1 MDISNISLLYD
12 GDGSPE
18 SPSLVPVGLVV
29 GFVVR
34 FVEALVPVVILVEP
48 VVFVG
53 PSVGNIKQLQT
64 KNNNNIIIIKEVVQK
79 LNKPD
84 TNCAGVMAPV
94 TQQPCIIITFH
105 SSQWKQGVGKYN

>member
-1 MDISNISLLYD
+1 MDISNIFLLYD

-18 SPSLVPVGLVV
+18 SPSSVPVVALVVALVV
-29 GFVVR
+29 GFV
-34 FVEALVPVVILVEP
+34 EALVVLLVKP

-53 PSVGNIKQLQT
+53 RSVGDIKQLQI
-64 KNNNNIIIIKEVVQK
+64 KNNNNNIIKEEVGQK

-84 TNCAGVMAPV
+84 TNYAGVMAPV

-105 SSQWKQGVGKYN
+105 CSQWKQGVGKYN

>member
-1 MDISNISLLYD
+1 MYD

-18 SPSLVPVGLVV
+18 SPSLVPAVSVVV
-29 GFVVR
+29 G
-34 FVEALVPVVILVEP
+34 ALVT
-48 VVFVG
+48 FVG
-53 PSVGNIKQLQT
+53 ALVTVVVLVKAVVLVGTIVGDIKQLES
-64 KNNNNIIIIKEVVQK
+64 KNNNNTIIIKEEVVQK

-84 TNCAGVMAPV
+84 TNYAGVMAPV

>member
-1 MDISNISLLYD
+1 MYD

-18 SPSLVPVGLVV
+18 SPSLVSVVRLVV
-29 GFVVR
+29 GFV
-34 FVEALVPVVILVEP
+34 EALVTVVVLVKPVVLV
-48 VVFVG
+48 G
-53 PSVGNIKQLQT
+53 TSVGDIKQLES
-64 KNNNNIIIIKEVVQK
+64 KNNNNTIITKEEVVQK

-84 TNCAGVMAPV
+84 TNYASVMAPV

>member
-1 MDISNISLLYD
+1 MYD

-18 SPSLVPVGLVV
+18 SPSLVPVVGVVV
-29 GFVVR
+29 GFVG
-34 FVEALVPVVILVEP
+34 ALVTAVVLVKP
-48 VVFVG
+48 IVLVG
-53 PSVGNIKQLQT
+53 TIVGDIKQLES
-64 KNNNNIIIIKEVVQK
+64 KNNNNTIIIKEDVVQK

-84 TNCAGVMAPV
+84 TNYAGVMALV

>member
-1 MDISNISLLYD
+1 MYD

-18 SPSLVPVGLVV
+18 SPSLVPVVGVVV
-29 GFVVR
+29 GFVG
-34 FVEALVPVVILVEP
+34 ALVTVVVLVKPVVLVGTI
-48 VVFVG
+48 VG
-53 PSVGNIKQLQT
+53 DIKQLES
-64 KNNNNIIIIKEVVQK
+64 KNNNNTIIIKEDVVQK

-84 TNCAGVMAPV
+84 TNYAGVMAPV